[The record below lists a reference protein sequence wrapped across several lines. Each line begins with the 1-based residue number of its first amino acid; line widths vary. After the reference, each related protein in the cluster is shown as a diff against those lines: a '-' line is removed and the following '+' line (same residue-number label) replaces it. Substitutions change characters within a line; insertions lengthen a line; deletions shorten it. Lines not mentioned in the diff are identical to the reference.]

1 MIVFFCLLGFIVG
14 LYFSRNNIFVSIII
28 SLIFLIFILFRFLKK
43 KKIMVI
49 VFAFFT
55 LGVALPPI
63 TGMIQNRGSSY
74 SGMVVET
81 RENYFI
87 FQSGVSKYYV
97 YEKDNDREIG
107 DFLVIESEPKDYVI
121 TTYESR
127 FSFGDYLIDK
137 GISKTL
143 DSYSIETKFF
153 NPIRLKKIVHEFLSN
168 FDEDTKALIDSFLFS
183 HKDYGNSTIR
193 LIDEMNMIYLLSMSG
208 IYLSFLLRSLEK
220 LFKFF
225 LKDRYAEA
233 LPFLILLPYSLFTF
247 PKIGVIRVM
256 LLTLLKYINKHFLKK
271 RFSYFTILSSLALF
285 LLLIDYHLVYQSAY
299 YIGFGLSFTL
309 IFVRTAL
316 SKYKK
321 RIQALLIPIFAYAF
335 MLPIMTI
342 NGGAVHVLALL
353 FHTVFIPFNEI
364 FIILSLLSFYS
375 TYPFKFLLGE
385 MTKVLKIT
393 YSGFYEVDIALPVAD
408 YFKYFIFAYFVL
420 YFLFLYFLESGRMV
434 HLKRSYLPMVSLLLI
449 SMVPIRT
456 YLINAVYF
464 INVGQGDSILIQNKN
479 KIVMIDTGGNASF
492 DMAKES
498 LIPFLKKRQINHID
512 LLVTTHSDSD
522 HAGAAQSLINNFN
535 IGTYYTNNDFR
546 TTQVGDVYLENLNSY
561 NADNENDRSLV
572 FNVSFMGKKWL
583 FTGDASVSVEHDMIL
598 KGEDLDCDILKVG
611 HHGSKTSTSEEF
623 LLETSPMEAIIS
635 CGAKNSYRHPDKEVI
650 DRLIAHGVKIRYTKQ
665 EGTISY
671 VQLAT

>member
-1 MIVFFCLLGFIVG
+1 MIIFFCLLGLVVG
-14 LYFSRNNIFVSIII
+14 LYFNRNNIFVSIAI
-28 SLIFLIFILFRFLKK
+28 SLIFLIFILIRFFKK
-43 KKIMVI
+43 KKIVVI
-49 VFAFFT
+49 VYACFA
-55 LGVALPPI
+55 LGVTLPLI
-63 TGMIQNRGSSY
+63 SNATLNGGSSH
-74 SGMVVET
+74 SGLVVEA

-87 FQSGVSKYYV
+87 FQSGFNKYYV
-97 YEKDNDREIG
+97 YEKNNEREIG
-107 DFLVIESEPKDYVI
+107 DFLIINSEPKDYI
-121 TTYESR
+121 STTYESR
-127 FSFGDYLIDK
+127 FSFNSYLLDK
-137 GISKTL
+137 GITKTL
-143 DSYSIETKFF
+143 DSYSIEVKV
-153 NPIRLKKIVHEFLSN
+153 NSPIRLKKVTAKFLSN

-183 HKDYGNSTIR
+183 HKDYANNTIR
-193 LIDEMNMIYLLSMSG
+193 LIDEMNLIYLLSMSG

-247 PKIGVIRVM
+247 PKIGVIKVM

-271 RFSYFTILSSLALF
+271 RFTYLTILSTLALF
-285 LLLIDYHLVYQSAY
+285 LLLIDYHLAYQSAY

-309 IFVRTAL
+309 IFVRTAI

-321 RIQALLIPIFAYAF
+321 RMQALLIPVFAYAF
-335 MLPIMTI
+335 ILPITI
-342 NGGAVHVLALL
+342 LNGGSLHVLGLL
-353 FHTVFIPFNEI
+353 FHTLFIPFNEI
-364 FIILSLLSFYS
+364 FIIVALISFYLQC
-375 TYPFKFLLGE
+375 PFKANLGSL
-385 MTKVLKIT
+385 TSVLKVV
-393 YSGFYEVDIALPVAD
+393 YNAFYQVDIAIPVAD
-408 YFKYFIFAYFVL
+408 YFKYFVFGYYVL
-420 YFLFLYFLESGRMV
+420 YFLFLYFLESGRLV
-434 HLKRSYLPMVSLLLI
+434 HLRRSYIPLI
-449 SMVPIRT
+449 SSLAVSMLPIRT

-479 KIVMIDTGGNASF
+479 KTVMIDTGGNASF

-498 LIPFLKKRQINHID
+498 LIPFLKKRQINRID

-522 HAGAAQSLINNFN
+522 HAGAAQSLMSNFKVQN
-535 IGTYYTNNDFR
+535 YYTNSNFR
-546 TTQVGDVYLENLNSY
+546 TTQIGDIYLENLNSY
-561 NADNENDRSLV
+561 NAENENDRSLV

-623 LLETSPMEAIIS
+623 LLATTPMEAIIS